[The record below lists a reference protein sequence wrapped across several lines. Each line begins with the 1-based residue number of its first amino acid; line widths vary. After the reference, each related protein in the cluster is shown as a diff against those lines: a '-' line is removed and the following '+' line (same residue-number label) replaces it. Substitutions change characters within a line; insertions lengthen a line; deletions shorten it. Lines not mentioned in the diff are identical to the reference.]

1 MNSLLEFPKSLS
13 WPSLDN
19 WSLAM
24 PATEKKDAIVVFTAQ
39 STAEILESHGSEP
52 WVLNRARAQD
62 CEWLIC
68 TQNRHHPDL
77 ENLSSYQLDLHG
89 TGFLIARITQLKKSE
104 VGDGSRWKIAFLEYA
119 RINKPGL
126 WNGQRFPVSYRS
138 LKELDIDP
146 EQFEFERLSIIKA
159 KPAVIAS
166 SNAGLTIAEAKK
178 QLAATF
184 GVKPDAIEITIRG

>member
-1 MNSLLEFPKSLS
+1 
-13 WPSLDN
+13 
-19 WSLAM
+19 M

-39 STAEILESHGSEP
+39 SAAQIIDAHGSEA
-52 WVLNRARAQD
+52 WVLNRARAKD

-68 TQNRHHPDL
+68 TQNRHKPDVDKL
-77 ENLSSYQLDLHG
+77 PSYQLDPHG
-89 TGFLIARITQLKKSE
+89 TGFLIASITTIKESE
-104 VGDGSRWKIAFLEYA
+104 EGDGSRWKISFMEYA
-119 RINKPGL
+119 HINKPDL

-146 EQFEFERLSIIKA
+146 ETIEFKRVSITRA
-159 KPAVIAS
+159 RQVVTSS